1 MSPLSAVFGLCACIS
16 IQAESKAGDIMCT
29 GAAGQNERSEC
40 LGINEA
46 QSRAITHYGGP
57 CLVLAGP
64 ESGKTFTLVKRVKYL
79 IEKHHIPPGTIL
91 VITYTKA
98 AALSMQRR
106 FIREMGGKVYPVV
119 FGTFHAVFFQ
129 IYKKQYPVNR
139 DCILNSEEKR
149 FLLTPILRK
158 QNMEENMA
166 DDVLSC
172 ISLYKNGFPPAKLPF
187 PDNMDYDMFRYLAAE
202 YDRQAAVRG
211 KMDFDDML
219 VRCRTLFQER
229 AEIQKY
235 WQGRFGQI
243 LVDEFQDCNSVQ
255 YELVKSLS
263 VLHRNLF
270 VTGDDDQAIYG
281 FRGASPGIMRQFE
294 RDFPDAEKI
303 FLEANYRS
311 REGIV
316 TASRRVIA
324 ENKERFP
331 KNMFAAGSDR
341 RFSDM
346 REVSIL
352 PFAEKNSQFSYL
364 SARLSRLSDRIPY
377 GEMAVI
383 FRTNREIESL
393 LPFLVQ
399 EGIPFS
405 VKSPKKGKCTHFT
418 VQDIAAYLQLA
429 AGKRE
434 RKLWLRILNKP
445 DRGVRRELLTKEMVD
460 LQEMIRDSE
469 RYGRPEETAALRRL
483 GRLLDKIKVMSPYL
497 AISMVRYVVG
507 YEGWLKQKARN
518 RIAVYENWKEYLD
531 AVQKEAG
538 KFEDIKDWLSFIKQE
553 EENAVRI
560 QDGQDGEG
568 VQLMTMH
575 ASKGLEFSYVG
586 IPNVNEGIIP
596 YGIMPDMAAE
606 EEERR
611 LFFVGMTRAKTAL
624 DILYLTGTKEHP
636 RLPSRFLNPILKAYS
651 VSSSTSSSN
660 S

>member
-1 MSPLSAVFGLCACIS
+1 MCKGYHVHRKGSA
-16 IQAESKAGDIMCT
+16 
-29 GAAGQNERSEC
+29 NERGEC

-46 QSRAITHYGGP
+46 QSRAITHYGSP

-64 ESGKTFTLVKRVKYL
+64 GSGKTTVLVKRVKYL
-79 IEKHHIPPGTIL
+79 IEKHRVPPSSIL

-106 FIREMGGKVYPVV
+106 FIREMDGKVYPAA
-119 FGTFHAVFFQ
+119 FGTFHAVFYQ
-129 IYKKQYPVNR
+129 IYKRYYPGDSV
-139 DCILNSEEKR
+139 LTSEEKR
-149 FLLTPILRK
+149 ILVTPILRK
-158 QNMEENMA
+158 QNIEENVT
-166 DDVLSC
+166 DELLSC
-172 ISLYKNGFPPAKLPF
+172 ISLYKNGFLPEKLPL
-187 PDNMDYDMFRYLAAE
+187 PGDMDYAMFRYLAAE
-202 YDRQAAVRG
+202 YDRQAAAGG

-219 VRCRTLFQER
+219 VRCRTLFQEKEETLR
-229 AEIQKY
+229 Y
-235 WQGRFGQI
+235 WQGRFEQI

-255 YELVKSLS
+255 YELVKALS
-263 VLHRNLF
+263 VPHRNLF
-270 VTGDDDQAIYG
+270 VAGGDDQAIYG
-281 FRGASPGIMRQFE
+281 FRGASPGIMRQFARE
-294 RDFPDAEKI
+294 FPDAETI

-331 KNMFAAGSDR
+331 KNMFAASGDR
-341 RFSDM
+341 RFLDM

-352 PFAEKNSQFSYL
+352 PFAERNSQFSYL
-364 SARLSRLSDRIPY
+364 ASRLSSLSDRIPY

-405 VKSPKKGKCTHFT
+405 IKSRVKGKYAHFA

-429 AGKRE
+429 TGKRE
-434 RKLWLRILNKP
+434 RRLWLRVLNKP
-445 DRGVRRELLTKEMVD
+445 DRNVRRELLAEEAVN
-460 LQEMIRDSE
+460 LQEMIRCSE
-469 RYGRPEETAALRRL
+469 RDGMPEESAALRRL
-483 GRLLDKIKVMSPYL
+483 SRQLEKMEGMSPPL
-497 AISMVRYVVG
+497 AISMVRYAAG
-507 YEGWLKQKARN
+507 YERWLKQKAQN
-518 RIAVYENWKEYLD
+518 RMEVYGEWKELLD
-531 AVQKEAG
+531 GVQEEAG
-538 KFEDIKDWLSFIKQE
+538 KFEDIRNWISYVKRE
-553 EENAVRI
+553 EKGVAGIEK
-560 QDGQDGEG
+560 GQDGEG

-586 IPNVNEGIIP
+586 IPNVNEGMIP
-596 YGIMPDMAAE
+596 YGRMIDRVAE

-636 RLPSRFLNPILKAYS
+636 RLPSRFLNPIIKDYS